1 MEKLEIMRQVILF
14 KELEKDDLN
23 RLAEIATEEIFP
35 VTGLVFEEGSPGDA
49 FFIVKYGTVAVV
61 KGNEE
66 VARMG
71 QGQHFGEMAL
81 LDNDTRSATITAV
94 ERTEL
99 IRIKRQD
106 LETLLAKD
114 NALGMRVYRAIARY
128 LCGRLRH
135 TTADLAFMRGLA
147 NRQGS

>member
-1 MEKLEIMRQVILF
+1 MEKLEIMQKVILF
-14 KELEKDDLN
+14 QGLDKADLN

-35 VTGLVFEEGSPGDA
+35 MCYQVFEEGTTGDS

-66 VARMG
+66 VARMAE
-71 QGQHFGEMAL
+71 GQHFGEMAL
-81 LDNDTRSATITAV
+81 IDHDIRSATVTAI

-106 LETLLAKD
+106 LENLLAKD
-114 NALGMRVYRAIARY
+114 NALGQRVYRAIARY
-128 LCGRLRH
+128 LCNRLRQ
-135 TTADLAFMRGLA
+135 TTADLAFMREVA
-147 NRQGS
+147 KRQSS